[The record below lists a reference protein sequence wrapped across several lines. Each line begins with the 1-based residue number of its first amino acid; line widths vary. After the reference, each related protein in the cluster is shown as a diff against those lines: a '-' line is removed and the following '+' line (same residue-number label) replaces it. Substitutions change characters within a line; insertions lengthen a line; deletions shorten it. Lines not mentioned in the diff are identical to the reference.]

1 MAYCVKCGAYIP
13 DGQKGCLACGYD
25 PDTEMKAAEA
35 ARSSSAAAQAQYQ
48 KTKAENA
55 ELRRRLEEQRKRS
68 QEQNRQWAEQE
79 RRRRE
84 EQAAREESRRKQQE
98 EDRRWA
104 QEEYERRQAEE
115 RTRAAAQPDL
125 QYRSV
130 NETGGEGNKAL
141 AALSYLSV
149 LFAIPYIFTPQDRFA
164 KYHAKQGL
172 KLFIFGIIADVVGA
186 LTGFG
191 WIVTLLRLYMIYKG
205 MTNALNG
212 RREPLPWIGTLGE

>member
-1 MAYCVKCGAYIP
+1 M
-13 DGQKGCLACGYD
+13 
-25 PDTEMKAAEA
+25 
-35 ARSSSAAAQAQYQ
+35 
-48 KTKAENA
+48 
-55 ELRRRLEEQRKRS
+55 
-68 QEQNRQWAEQE
+68 
-79 RRRRE
+79 
-84 EQAAREESRRKQQE
+84 
-98 EDRRWA
+98 
-104 QEEYERRQAEE
+104 
-115 RTRAAAQPDL
+115 
-125 QYRSV
+125 